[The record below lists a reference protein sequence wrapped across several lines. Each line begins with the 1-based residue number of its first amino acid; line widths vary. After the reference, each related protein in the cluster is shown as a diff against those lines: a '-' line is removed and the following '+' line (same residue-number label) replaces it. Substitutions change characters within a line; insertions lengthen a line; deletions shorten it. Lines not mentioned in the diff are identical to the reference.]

1 MSAPTATLFR
11 AARPAIFQHAATR
24 AAFTGRAQGFRNFAQ
39 NTAGRRYQ
47 STSAAGEAATQSWLT
62 RMWNSPVGIKTVHFW

>member
-24 AAFTGRAQGFRNFAQ
+24 AAFTGRAQAFRSFAQ

-47 STSAAGEAATQSWLT
+47 STSAGEAAPQSWFA
-62 RMWNSPVGIKTVHFW
+62 RMWNSPVGFKTVHFW